1 MLVYDLFRPAA
12 CNGAIIGLQQSS
24 DAAYRPF
31 EWNPQTR
38 SWIRS
43 GIAIDKY
50 MALPR
55 ATPTEL
61 STAGL
66 TFRDFEKA

>member
-12 CNGAIIGLQQSS
+12 CNGAIIRLQRSP

-43 GIAIDKY
+43 DIAIDRY
-50 MALPR
+50 MTLPR
-55 ATPTEL
+55 ATPSEL
-61 STAGL
+61 SAAGL